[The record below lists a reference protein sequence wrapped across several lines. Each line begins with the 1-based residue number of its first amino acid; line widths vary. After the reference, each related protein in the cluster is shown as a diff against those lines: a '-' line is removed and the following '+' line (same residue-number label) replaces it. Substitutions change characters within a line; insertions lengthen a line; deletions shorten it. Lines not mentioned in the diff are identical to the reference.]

1 VAVVVFKQRLMD
13 IGLQLTKAQMS
24 RLVMILDE
32 DIEGT
37 INKEE
42 YMNALEAYGCSGEI
56 HPPME
61 GSLLTQSF
69 QHRCLSKLLTELQK
83 KDITFSEVFNAC
95 DVNDDERV
103 NLSEVRNFIE
113 GLSSEFKQ
121 KEVQAL
127 IAYMDLD
134 RDGLVTRDEFLR

>member
-1 VAVVVFKQRLMD
+1 
-13 IGLQLTKAQMS
+13 MS

-37 INKEE
+37 ITIEE
-42 YMNALEAYGCSGEI
+42 YMNALEAYGCSCERR
-56 HPPME
+56 MTMD
-61 GSLLTQSF
+61 SSVLTQSF
-69 QHRCLSKLLTELQK
+69 QQKCLFKLLTELQN
-83 KDITFSEVFNAC
+83 KDITFSEVYNAC
-95 DVNDDERV
+95 DVNDDDKV

-113 GLSSEFKQ
+113 GLSPEFKQ

-134 RDGLVTRDEFLR
+134 GDGLVTRDEFLR